1 MCIIGYLLFCG
12 PAALIDFWPAI
23 MGQRLLKKTQPAE
36 AASGDSVIGI
46 GPDESVL
53 ILIKHCSDMK
63 QQEMRLRLITLFLL
77 LSCMALI
84 LFTGRVDLRQQENST
99 SVGRGVSS
107 ITFLFTAFFCGC
119 ACFFSGNK
127 LNELIA

>member
-1 MCIIGYLLFCG
+1 
-12 PAALIDFWPAI
+12 

-63 QQEMRLRLITLFLL
+63 QQEMRLRLITLLLL

-84 LFTGRVDLRQQENST
+84 LFTGRVDLRRQENST

-107 ITFLFTAFFCGC
+107 KTTSFLPSSVAVPD
-119 ACFFSGNK
+119 FFSGNK
-127 LNELIA
+127 LNKLIA

>member
-12 PAALIDFWPAI
+12 PAALIDLWPAV

-36 AASGDSVIGI
+36 AASGDSVIDI
-46 GPDESVL
+46 RPDESVL

-77 LSCMALI
+77 LSSMALI
-84 LFTGRVDLRQQENST
+84 LFTGRVGLQQQEHST
-99 SVGRGVSS
+99 SVGQGVSS
-107 ITFLFTAFFCGC
+107 
-119 ACFFSGNK
+119 
-127 LNELIA
+127 

>member
-1 MCIIGYLLFCG
+1 MLDY
-12 PAALIDFWPAI
+12 WPAI
-23 MGQRLLKKTQPAE
+23 MGQRLLKNTQPAE
-36 AASGDSVIGI
+36 TASGDSVIGI

-84 LFTGRVDLRQQENST
+84 LFTSRVDLRQQENST

-107 ITFLFTAFFCGC
+107 KTFLLLLP
-119 ACFFSGNK
+119 FSVAVPDVFIFPP
-127 LNELIA
+127 L